1 MPERRGRAG
10 QPGLGP
16 AGLPPRLWPSHV
28 RPAPR
33 GHALRGAPTSGLGG
47 GLGAP
52 LMCPLLPA
60 GIQEARRLGREEG
73 LATAGA
79 SAGRAETRPATRPE
93 TAFLAAPGAP
103 RGRSGAQARPLST
116 PHPAVAPRPP
126 LRSGSGKGG
135 PGFLLHGLPFPA
147 PLNQGLR
154 LAGDPVPVPREDGRK
169 QTLRSVCRQKAS
181 ACRTGPSTFRTR
193 LHLGGAGG
201 RGGRD
206 REPRLIPE
214 TEQLRGPGHRHDPAK
229 QVVSGLLEDNRRLST
244 GENGAESCQRTAWP
258 ELPSRSPRRGS
269 RSAAV
274 ALRRPGP
281 GFPEAE
287 RGAGGGQ
294 ERSKAARPSPP
305 AAPPRRP
312 PRIVRCH
319 PRPPRRL
326 LRSTGS
332 AGAPLP
338 GPGHLGGG
346 KGEGES
352 PDHACDVLRD
362 RPQPRVRGRH
372 EAGGGARGGPGS
384 GEATRAGCWRK
395 SAKIHVSR
403 PLRQLPAAPDTAA
416 LKPARRSP
424 RSPSVTTVS
433 QASPTDTP
441 WSKPGRGGRE
451 APALQ
456 DSESAFKASPPPH
469 PPPNQ
474 LARELSQASL
484 NTKQTGASAKGRESP
499 ARSKASLARPAR
511 PVEPSSVRR
520 QEEATP
526 PLHL

>member
-1 MPERRGRAG
+1 M
-10 QPGLGP
+10 
-16 AGLPPRLWPSHV
+16 
-28 RPAPR
+28 
-33 GHALRGAPTSGLGG
+33 
-47 GLGAP
+47 
-52 LMCPLLPA
+52 
-60 GIQEARRLGREEG
+60 
-73 LATAGA
+73 
-79 SAGRAETRPATRPE
+79 
-93 TAFLAAPGAP
+93 
-103 RGRSGAQARPLST
+103 
-116 PHPAVAPRPP
+116 
-126 LRSGSGKGG
+126 
-135 PGFLLHGLPFPA
+135 
-147 PLNQGLR
+147 
-154 LAGDPVPVPREDGRK
+154 
-169 QTLRSVCRQKAS
+169 
-181 ACRTGPSTFRTR
+181 
-193 LHLGGAGG
+193 
-201 RGGRD
+201 
-206 REPRLIPE
+206 
-214 TEQLRGPGHRHDPAK
+214 
-229 QVVSGLLEDNRRLST
+229 
-244 GENGAESCQRTAWP
+244 
-258 ELPSRSPRRGS
+258 
-269 RSAAV
+269 
-274 ALRRPGP
+274 
-281 GFPEAE
+281 
-287 RGAGGGQ
+287 GAGGGQ

-312 PRIVRCH
+312 PRIVRGH

-332 AGAPLP
+332 PGAPLS

-416 LKPARRSP
+416 LKPARRTVSRAQRGSEDLRCARRLGTREPTRRNNCSLFKTERSERALIDVTWQNQDSP
-424 RSPSVTTVS
+424 HFLVRSNTAIAHSPSPNLQAGSPAHPKGETETRRPGGDRGGAGGQERGGAPLVLPAAPASGDPNHPTPPSRRRKSRGCLAGSEAGAARSLRLRGREAPARLAVPWAPVCPAPRPPLGLGGLCSQPQRRDARAASADPLRPLAPNSSYTVS

-484 NTKQTGASAKGRESP
+484 NTKQTGASAAGRESP

-511 PVEPSSVRR
+511 PAEPSSVRR